1 MCIWRI
7 HKLASHIIYEARVH
21 FGTRVPV
28 PVLVW
33 DSAIFEKVGC
43 GCGGTR
49 RLKNYLKYFYL
60 YFLYIF
66 TIKIFLKK
74 YITMPWFTKQRKK
87 KARNTSEVRISVVP
101 VSFEA
106 DFGRIDRQPI
116 RPDFGRISPIW
127 RELKPI
133 RRESSHVGANLRQKK
148 KKKLKCSNDAW
159 ATASDVASHVGR
171 GCNTLSAASVLP
183 SI

>member
-1 MCIWRI
+1 MCIWHI
-7 HKLASHIIYEARVH
+7 HNLASHIIYEARVH

-28 PVLVW
+28 PVLVR

-66 TIKIFLKK
+66 TIKIFLKNTLLCLDSQNK
-74 YITMPWFTKQRKK
+74 ERRRQETPLRSEFRWFRWVSRPISAVSIAGQYDPILAELAWFDANWSRFGVNR
-87 KARNTSEVRISVVP
+87 AMSVRIW
-101 VSFEA
+101 
-106 DFGRIDRQPI
+106 G
-116 RPDFGRISPIW
+116 
-127 RELKPI
+127 
-133 RRESSHVGANLRQKK
+133 KK